1 MHVSGHSG
9 THRTFD
15 NLKVYS
21 FIYMCFSVCAYMYR
35 CLQRPEE
42 GIGSPGAE
50 FPGGCKW
57 CNMNA
62 GP

>member
-1 MHVSGHSG
+1 MHVSGHSC

-15 NLKVYS
+15 NLKMYS
-21 FIYMCFSVCAYMYR
+21 FIYMCFSVCA
-35 CLQRPEE
+35 QRPEE

-50 FPGGCKW
+50 FTGGCKW
-57 CNMNA
+57 CNMDA